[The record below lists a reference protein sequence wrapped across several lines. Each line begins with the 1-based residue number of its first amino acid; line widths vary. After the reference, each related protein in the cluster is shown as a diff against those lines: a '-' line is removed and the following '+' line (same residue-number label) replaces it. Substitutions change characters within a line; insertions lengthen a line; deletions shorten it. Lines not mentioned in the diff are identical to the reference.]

1 MTPND
6 VRVYRF
12 VTCMASFSLPG
23 LGHVLSSRT
32 LAAFAW
38 MCVFFVTALGE
49 RLLILPLPPRGM
61 SGPIAHFPFLVPS
74 LLLVV
79 RIAAALEL
87 FLRPPRPPSGPHEW
101 RRVGIASLVFVG
113 CAGV

>member
-23 LGHVLSSRT
+23 LCHVLSSRT

-49 RLLILPLPPRGM
+49 RLLILPLPLVECQDRSPTSHFWYHRSSWSFALPRRLNCFYVRRGRPRGPM
-61 SGPIAHFPFLVPS
+61 SGA
-74 LLLVV
+74 
-79 RIAAALEL
+79 E
-87 FLRPPRPPSGPHEW
+87 
-101 RRVGIASLVFVG
+101 
-113 CAGV
+113 